1 MRNLS
6 KIIVLRDKNRPL
18 YLPLKI
24 EKNGNSLNKFFFI
37 LKFMEKYLLN
47 KLIFMFSKNELFISY
62 EQCLPSVR
70 HSTARETVYMGCG
83 TKKYLLWCFL
93 NAWLWG
99 GSSELIYQKKG
110 SKVWVFFTFDLKMVF
125 F

>member
-70 HSTARETVYMGCG
+70 HRIAPQISINC
-83 TKKYLLWCFL
+83 
-93 NAWLWG
+93 
-99 GSSELIYQKKG
+99 
-110 SKVWVFFTFDLKMVF
+110 
-125 F
+125 

>member
-62 EQCLPSVR
+62 EQCLLFFLYSKNLTNDLTRPQLN
-70 HSTARETVYMGCG
+70 G
-83 TKKYLLWCFL
+83 LL
-93 NAWLWG
+93 
-99 GSSELIYQKKG
+99 SRP
-110 SKVWVFFTFDLKMVF
+110 TH
-125 F
+125 

>member
-62 EQCLPSVR
+62 EQCLPSVW
-70 HSTARETVYMGCG
+70 HGFKLVGDEI
-83 TKKYLLWCFL
+83 F
-93 NAWLWG
+93 
-99 GSSELIYQKKG
+99 
-110 SKVWVFFTFDLKMVF
+110 
-125 F
+125 

>member
-18 YLPLKI
+18 YLPLKF

-62 EQCLPSVR
+62 EQCLPSVWR
-70 HSTARETVYMGCG
+70 TE
-83 TKKYLLWCFL
+83 
-93 NAWLWG
+93 G
-99 GSSELIYQKKG
+99 GDRGDKCPPPQQKNH
-110 SKVWVFFTFDLKMVF
+110 
-125 F
+125 

>member
-24 EKNGNSLNKFFFI
+24 EKNVNSLNKFFFI

-70 HSTARETVYMGCG
+70 HSTPRKTVHLGCG
-83 TKKYLLWCFL
+83 TKNTCF
-93 NAWLWG
+93 G
-99 GSSELIYQKKG
+99 VI
-110 SKVWVFFTFDLKMVF
+110 
-125 F
+125 

>member
-47 KLIFMFSKNELFISY
+47 KLIFMFSKNELFISC
-62 EQCLPSVR
+62 EQCLPSVYRYKRLGIRRQIIR
-70 HSTARETVYMGCG
+70 HEIQVN
-83 TKKYLLWCFL
+83 F
-93 NAWLWG
+93 
-99 GSSELIYQKKG
+99 
-110 SKVWVFFTFDLKMVF
+110 
-125 F
+125 